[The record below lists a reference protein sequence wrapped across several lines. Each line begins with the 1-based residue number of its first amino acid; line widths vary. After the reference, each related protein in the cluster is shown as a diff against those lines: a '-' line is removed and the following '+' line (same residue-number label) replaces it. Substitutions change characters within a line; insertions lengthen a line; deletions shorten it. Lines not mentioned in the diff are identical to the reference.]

1 MPQANNQ
8 FTGSKM
14 NKDLSPRLVPNT
26 QYIDAR
32 NATVLNSEGGES
44 GLLQNTEGNTLLTN
58 LNLTGENLEIIGLF
72 SDKVL
77 DRMFLFVTNW
87 NDPSSN
93 ESSSFASP
101 QSSHYICM
109 YDIKT
114 SSATTLVSGNFL
126 NFSKTNT
133 ILGINLLEDL
143 LFFTDDRNQPRKINI
158 DSAISDPTYYT
169 EEANISVLR
178 YFPWNAPRLS
188 KNILSPNET
197 EKYPLEVRSELLIT
211 TQPLLFLKPSRTYIE
226 QVGSAGWTTSGS
238 GVGAYVSITIEGD
251 SPNQYISNV
260 FVSDTV
266 SLTPPFTPIT
276 GGNDFSIGDT
286 ITIGSPWTN
295 PTALPAG
302 DIVLTIGSQNI
313 AQTPTM
319 KDVVSTNL
327 PGAIER
333 KVANSISSAKFS
345 CGAPVKRGVG
355 VWTSTASGALDTPRP
370 ILLTQFGQGVSS
382 LNFGYQSPPG
392 VTNATVGTGLEIA
405 VSIKTNDYT
414 VDVVSSGNNY
424 SSNQELKINS
434 AGAKG
439 GTGQSGN
446 GPIPGLTND
455 IILNLDTSKLE
466 VLPANSFV
474 GTIITSVSG
483 ATEVDLSKDVKITA
497 NTPGASGDSIITYAH
512 TGSQIDFTNGDLL
525 TFGANPLYDS
535 TFEGDTEFLTEKFVR
550 FSYRFKF
557 DDNQYSLI
565 APFTQAAFIPRQDG
579 YFTEDFIPEN
589 IDDVEANSDENR
601 AIKSTIIEFFE
612 NKVNEVGITID
623 MPDGV
628 STPADLYDKLKVVE
642 IDILYKDAD
651 EANIKVIDT
660 ITKDELIG
668 LQTNQYIYTYNSAM
682 PIRTLRDIDFTRV
695 ADKAPIRAKAQEVA
709 GSRVMYGNYLA
720 RTARPTKLDYT
731 ISAGEKQIYGTYN
744 SFNQVQYPNHNLKQ
758 NRSYEVGVVLVDRY
772 GRQSDVITSDNSTVF
787 NNYRQNRIGIKSYL
801 GDSLKINWKSAIPS
815 VIDSEG
821 YMGLYSPTNP
831 LGWYS
836 YKVVVKQSAQDYYN
850 VYLPTILN
858 SRPQPNVLRINIEA
872 ITNTPLEN
880 KSFFTLSNDSEPIS
894 EIWIGSELQGTN
906 TTIGRGS
913 SATLG
918 ILDPSGKSGV
928 FNNPDD
934 YPVGTGWATLSI
946 SDKKI
951 ETSDDIAFI
960 TLLGDN
966 INKVPRELSTS
977 ASQDLIFPS
986 SVKLYG
992 RVWNNRYYN
1001 DANSSR
1007 QYFPVLNAGPDSVSN
1022 ISLLNVSSGADDSV
1036 GSPAY
1041 TSPYYTVPNVRLRG
1055 GSPYIGTVNTQA
1067 TIGAYGGNSA
1077 PQVSFEKLRL
1087 NVYETTPFESNI
1099 DIYYESS
1106 SSGIISQLNDYINQ
1120 DSDVNIPALISDWS
1134 WELNESNFSTIA
1146 DPYYVNKDF
1155 FDVKNSN
1162 GRSIVGVDLKGEI
1175 VKVVDGNGNILSN
1188 TSYFKLDRNI
1198 TVGADQYKFKL
1209 KLAVG
1214 RNFVYD
1220 SNSYRR
1226 DKYTFTFRFTNN
1238 ITGVSNDI
1246 TTTEAN
1252 ELDNNTPSYTAIP
1265 NPLPINPSEFT
1276 GNGYKT
1282 IYNLDGKNGTANTI
1296 NSSLFKKGL
1305 VWNIISLEF
1314 KWVGNNN
1321 TWLGYSPTIGEFGNS
1336 ADFRTTGWIQFSGVG
1351 GAIARESLIYNE
1363 EFVCLNV
1370 NAALIGGDVS
1380 KPQTGLYDYT
1390 LRTNTEFRAK
1400 LELTDATGF
1409 NGNLST
1415 YTTIYFTLLKN

>member
-126 NFSKTNT
+126 NFSKTNP
-133 ILGINLLEDL
+133 ILAINLLEDL

-188 KNILSPNET
+188 KNILSPGET
-197 EKYPLEVRSELLIT
+197 DKYPLEVKSELLIT
-211 TQPLLFLKPSRTYIE
+211 TQPLVITKSSPVTYSVPIGPSIPN
-226 QVGSAGWTTSGS
+226 GWTTSGS
-238 GVGAYVSITIEGD
+238 GNNSGARVQLDLEG
-251 SPNQYISNV
+251 SAPNIFIANAMV
-260 FVSDTV
+260 MGD
-266 SLTPPFTPIT
+266 
-276 GGNDFSIGDT
+276 GGNGFSIGDT
-286 ITIGSPWTN
+286 ITASTLWTGI
-295 PTALPAG
+295 ASPAG
-302 DIVLTIGSQNI
+302 DIVFTIGSQNI

-333 KVANSISSAKFS
+333 KVTNNISSATFAYGS
-345 CGAPVKRGVG
+345 PVKRGKA
-355 VWTSTASGALDTPRP
+355 VWTSSANADDTPRP

-382 LNFGYQSPPG
+382 LNFGYESLSTLP
-392 VTNATVGTGLEIA
+392 TLEGTGLEIA
-405 VSIKTNDYT
+405 VSVKNSVYT

-424 SSNQELKINS
+424 SSDQKLKINS
-434 AGAKG
+434 AS
-439 GTGQSGN
+439 SG
-446 GPIPGLTND
+446 GPIPGLVND
-455 IILNLDTSKLE
+455 IILNLDTSKLAT
-466 VLPANSFV
+466 LPGGSFV
-474 GTIITSVSG
+474 GTIITG
-483 ATEVDLSKDVKITA
+483 GGKGLSDNLKITA
-497 NTPGASGDSIITYAH
+497 NTPGASGDSVITH
-512 TGSQIDFTNGDLL
+512 TQLFDFTNGDLL

-535 TFEGDTEFLTEKFVR
+535 TFEGDSEFLTEKFVR

-628 STPADLYDKLKVVE
+628 STPADLYDKLKVIE

-660 ITKDELIG
+660 ITKDDLIG
-668 LQTNQYIYTYNSAM
+668 LKTNQYTYTYNSAM
-682 PIRTLRDIDFTRV
+682 PIRTLRDMDFTRV

-731 ISAGEKQIYGTYN
+731 ISAGEKQSYGTYN

-758 NRSYEVGVVLVDRY
+758 SRSYEVGVVLVDRF

-787 NNYRQNRIGIKSYL
+787 NKYRQNRSGIKSYL
-801 GDSLKINWKSAIPS
+801 GDSLKIDWKAAIPS

-821 YMGLYSPTNP
+821 YAGLYSLTNP

-858 SRPQPNVLRINIEA
+858 SRPQPDVLRINIRI
-872 ITNTPLEN
+872 ITNDTTTETL
-880 KSFFTLSNDSEPIS
+880 FTLSDDSDPIP
-894 EIWIGSELQGTN
+894 EVWVGSQLQGTS

-913 SATLG
+913 TATLG
-918 ILDPSGKSGV
+918 NLDASGKSGA
-928 FNNPDD
+928 FNNPDV
-934 YPVGTGWATLSI
+934 YIVGTGWATLHI
-946 SDKKI
+946 PNKKI

-960 TLLGDN
+960 TLSGDN
-966 INKVPRELSTS
+966 INKVPRDLSTS

-992 RVWNNRYYN
+992 RVWNNRYYD

-1007 QYFPVLNAGPDSVSN
+1007 QYFPVLNAGPDSISN
-1022 ISLLNVSSGADDSV
+1022 ISLLNVSSGADDSE
-1036 GSPAY
+1036 GNPAY
-1041 TSPYYTVPNVRLRG
+1041 ISPYYTVPNINLRG

-1067 TIGAYGGNSA
+1067 TIGAYGGNST

-1106 SSGIISQLNDYINQ
+1106 SSGLISQLNDYINQ
-1120 DSDVNIPALISDWS
+1120 DSDINRPALISDWS
-1134 WELNESNFSTIA
+1134 WELNESTA
-1146 DPYYVNKDF
+1146 PETYVNLAW
-1155 FDVKNSN
+1155 FDVKNSI
-1162 GRSIVGVDLKGEI
+1162 GTSLVESALTGEI
-1175 VKVVDGNGNILSN
+1175 IKVVDGSGNTLSN
-1188 TSYFKLDRNI
+1188 TSYFTLEQNVNPI
-1198 TVGADQYKFKL
+1198 IPGADDYKFKL
-1209 KLAVG
+1209 KTAP
-1214 RNFVYD
+1214 NKYFVYD

-1238 ITGVSNDI
+1238 TTGVSNDI

-1252 ELDNNTPSYTAIP
+1252 ELDNNVPSYTAIP
-1265 NPLPINPSEFT
+1265 NPLPVNPSELIASSTVYSTLYDF
-1276 GNGYKT
+1276 N
-1282 IYNLDGKNGTANTI
+1282 GKNGTSNTTD
-1296 NSSLFKKGL
+1296 SLLFKKGL
-1305 VWNIISLEF
+1305 LWKVVSLEF

-1321 TWLGYSPTIGEFGNS
+1321 TWVGYSPTIGGFGS
-1336 ADFRTTGWIQFSGVG
+1336 STDFTTVSYLAFYG
-1351 GAIARESLIYNE
+1351 ETLLYDK
-1363 EFVCLNV
+1363 EFVALNV
-1370 NAALIGGDVS
+1370 KAPLVGRDILE
-1380 KPQTGLYDYT
+1380 PQKALYDFT
-1390 LRTNTEFRAK
+1390 SRTDTEFRMRI
-1400 LELTDATGF
+1400 ELNDANAS
-1409 NGNLST
+1409 NGSLRT

>member
-1 MPQANNQ
+1 
-8 FTGSKM
+8 
-14 NKDLSPRLVPNT
+14 
-26 QYIDAR
+26 
-32 NATVLNSEGGES
+32 
-44 GLLQNTEGNTLLTN
+44 
-58 LNLTGENLEIIGLF
+58 
-72 SDKVL
+72 
-77 DRMFLFVTNW
+77 
-87 NDPSSN
+87 
-93 ESSSFASP
+93 
-101 QSSHYICM
+101 
-109 YDIKT
+109 
-114 SSATTLVSGNFL
+114 
-126 NFSKTNT
+126 
-133 ILGINLLEDL
+133 
-143 LFFTDDRNQPRKINI
+143 
-158 DSAISDPTYYT
+158 
-169 EEANISVLR
+169 
-178 YFPWNAPRLS
+178 
-188 KNILSPNET
+188 
-197 EKYPLEVRSELLIT
+197 
-211 TQPLLFLKPSRTYIE
+211 
-226 QVGSAGWTTSGS
+226 
-238 GVGAYVSITIEGD
+238 
-251 SPNQYISNV
+251 
-260 FVSDTV
+260 
-266 SLTPPFTPIT
+266 
-276 GGNDFSIGDT
+276 
-286 ITIGSPWTN
+286 
-295 PTALPAG
+295 
-302 DIVLTIGSQNI
+302 
-313 AQTPTM
+313 M

-333 KVANSISSAKFS
+333 IVAKNLSTTTFS

-370 ILLTQFGQGVSS
+370 ILLTQFSQGVSS
-382 LNFGYQSPPG
+382 LNFGYQKGSSP
-392 VTNATVGTGLEIA
+392 NATEGTGLEIA

-474 GTIITSVSG
+474 GTIITG
-483 ATEVDLSKDVKITA
+483 GGKKLSDNVKITD
-497 NTPGASGDSIITYAH
+497 NTPGASGDSVITH
-512 TGSQIDFTNGDLL
+512 TQPFDFTDGNLL

-858 SRPQPNVLRINIEA
+858 SRPQPDVLSINIEA
-872 ITNTPLEN
+872 ITNTPNEN

-906 TTIGRGS
+906 TTIGTSS

-934 YPVGTGWATLSI
+934 YTVGTGWATLSI

-992 RVWNNRYYN
+992 RVWNNRY
-1001 DANSSR
+1001 
-1007 QYFPVLNAGPDSVSN
+1007 
-1022 ISLLNVSSGADDSV
+1022 
-1036 GSPAY
+1036 
-1041 TSPYYTVPNVRLRG
+1041 
-1055 GSPYIGTVNTQA
+1055 
-1067 TIGAYGGNSA
+1067 
-1077 PQVSFEKLRL
+1077 
-1087 NVYETTPFESNI
+1087 
-1099 DIYYESS
+1099 
-1106 SSGIISQLNDYINQ
+1106 
-1120 DSDVNIPALISDWS
+1120 
-1134 WELNESNFSTIA
+1134 
-1146 DPYYVNKDF
+1146 
-1155 FDVKNSN
+1155 
-1162 GRSIVGVDLKGEI
+1162 
-1175 VKVVDGNGNILSN
+1175 
-1188 TSYFKLDRNI
+1188 
-1198 TVGADQYKFKL
+1198 
-1209 KLAVG
+1209 
-1214 RNFVYD
+1214 
-1220 SNSYRR
+1220 
-1226 DKYTFTFRFTNN
+1226 
-1238 ITGVSNDI
+1238 
-1246 TTTEAN
+1246 
-1252 ELDNNTPSYTAIP
+1252 
-1265 NPLPINPSEFT
+1265 
-1276 GNGYKT
+1276 
-1282 IYNLDGKNGTANTI
+1282 
-1296 NSSLFKKGL
+1296 
-1305 VWNIISLEF
+1305 
-1314 KWVGNNN
+1314 
-1321 TWLGYSPTIGEFGNS
+1321 
-1336 ADFRTTGWIQFSGVG
+1336 
-1351 GAIARESLIYNE
+1351 
-1363 EFVCLNV
+1363 
-1370 NAALIGGDVS
+1370 
-1380 KPQTGLYDYT
+1380 
-1390 LRTNTEFRAK
+1390 
-1400 LELTDATGF
+1400 
-1409 NGNLST
+1409 
-1415 YTTIYFTLLKN
+1415 